1 MIAKDGR
8 AAGTVHAVVTPSARE
23 IDIAVLCGHP
33 AQRTVEA
40 VVAEESLGIAFVP
53 EIWRCAV
60 RQRITEIPA
69 RMPPVRIAG
78 SAAHRAAGGRKGL
91 GGYVIQKRLD
101 LGIVPQV
108 YVQLRNIRASLAKEE
123 SGHVVL
129 QIDHFL
135 GQGHGFPAEAVRQGG
150 IRIQCLDRE
159 IA

>member
-1 MIAKDGR
+1 MIAEDRR
-8 AAGTVHAVVTPSARE
+8 AAGTVHAVVTPPARE
-23 IDIAVLCGHP
+23 ISVAVPCGHP
-33 AQRTVEA
+33 AQRTVET
-40 VVAEESLGIAFVP
+40 VVAEEALGIAFVP
-53 EIWRCAV
+53 KLWWSAV

-78 SAAHRAAGGRKGL
+78 SAAGGRKGL

-101 LGIVPQV
+101 LGIVPQI
-108 YVQLRNIRASLAKEE
+108 YVQLRNIRAASAKEE

-150 IRIQCLDRE
+150 IRIQRLDRE